1 MKNIRRLRLESFIRR
16 SVEGQLILMDDPE
29 LRLLTVTRIELS
41 NDSRLARVYV
51 SSLSDDESHRDALMA
66 ALSRASGRFQQKLAS
81 DVSMRFTP
89 LLSFHFDQ
97 GFVKGTQV
105 VELLTQLEKDEG
117 KHDLGDKEGG
127 EEAGS

>member
-41 NDSRLARVYV
+41 NDSRLAKVYV
-51 SSLSDDESHRDALMA
+51 SSLSADESHQNALMA

-105 VELLTQLEKDEG
+105 VELLTRLEKDENRDDT
-117 KHDLGDKEGG
+117 KNEKSGDEGI
-127 EEAGS
+127 